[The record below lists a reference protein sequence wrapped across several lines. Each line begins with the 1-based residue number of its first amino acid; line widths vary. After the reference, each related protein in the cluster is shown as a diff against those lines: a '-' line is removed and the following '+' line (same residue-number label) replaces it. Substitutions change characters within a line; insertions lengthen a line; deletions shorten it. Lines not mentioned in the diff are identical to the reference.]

1 MAYLPALPLGYEVSV
16 WLLVNNRIRVYAL
29 AMPLLELNEER
40 MKWEEVDKFRNT

>member
-29 AMPLLELNEER
+29 AMPLIELDESA
-40 MKWEEVDKFRNT
+40 MAWWEL